1 MPTKGQPAMI
11 EFCQVILVHV
21 STSLKVQAN
30 MNPSASRVASV
41 ISSPV
46 LLTTPMML
54 VLDPIIY
61 LALIMLTPT
70 WVAPNTIESLNEM
83 F

>member
-1 MPTKGQPAMI
+1 MI

-30 MNPSASRVASV
+30 IHPSASRVASV